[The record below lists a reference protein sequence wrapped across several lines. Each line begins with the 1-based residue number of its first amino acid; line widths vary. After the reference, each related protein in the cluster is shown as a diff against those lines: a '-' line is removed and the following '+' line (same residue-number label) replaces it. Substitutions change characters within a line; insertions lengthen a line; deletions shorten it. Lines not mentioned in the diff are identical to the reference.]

1 MIEHAPQANAPN
13 YVALRFPSHPQN
25 VAFARAAVAMFASQL
40 DFTIDELDE
49 LKVAVSEAVS
59 NAVVHAYPDS
69 PGEVTLE
76 MHLPEDGSFVLI
88 VADEGIGIDD
98 VDAARQAQW
107 TSKPDERMGL
117 GFTFMQ
123 EYTDGL
129 DVYSIVGSGTRVTM
143 HKTPAEAAVA
153 R

>member
-1 MIEHAPQANAPN
+1 MNGQALQSSEQN
-13 YVALRFPSHPQN
+13 YVVLRFPSHPQN
-25 VAFARAAVAMFASQL
+25 VAFARAALAMFASQL
-40 DFTIDELDE
+40 DFTVDELDE

-59 NAVVHAYPDS
+59 NAVVHAYPEG
-69 PGEVTLE
+69 PGEVHVE
-76 MHLPEDGSFVLI
+76 MRL
-88 VADEGIGIDD
+88 DEGDVFVFVVEDVGVGIADI
-98 VDAARQAQW
+98 DAATQAQW

-129 DVYSIVGSGTRVTM
+129 DVQSTVGAGTRVTM
-143 HKTPAEAAVA
+143 HKAPAQAVVA

>member
-1 MIEHAPQANAPN
+1 MTGQANAKN
-13 YVALRFPSHPQN
+13 YVTFEFPSHPQN

-59 NAVVHAYPDS
+59 NAVVHAYPGVAG
-69 PGEVTLE
+69 PVRLE
-76 MHLPEDGSFVLI
+76 MRVSEDGTFSLGVS
-88 VADEGIGIDD
+88 DEGVGIAD

-107 TSKPDERMGL
+107 TSKPEERMGL

-123 EYTDGL
+123 QYTDTM
-129 DVYSIVGSGTRVTM
+129 DVRSVLNEGTHVTM
-143 HKTPAEAAVA
+143 EKSPAQAIIA